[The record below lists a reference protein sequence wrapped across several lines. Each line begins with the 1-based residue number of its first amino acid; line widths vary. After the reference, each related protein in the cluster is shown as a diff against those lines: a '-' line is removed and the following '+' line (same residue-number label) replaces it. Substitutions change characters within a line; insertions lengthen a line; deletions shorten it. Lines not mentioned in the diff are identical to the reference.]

1 MSKESQGFAVL
12 LKKPHRI
19 CFLIAGVFLF
29 LAMTSFHSSVVIKD
43 YIETTGE
50 VSEAE
55 EVSVYWHQS
64 YVTRYNYLLT
74 WTEDGEEYE
83 KYFEEQMDPQEA
95 GEVTIWV
102 RPDNRDAVFSN
113 SVEVNESA
121 YQYLGIGF
129 AAGLIGLLLMFIRNA
144 GQTMSRQQQEE
155 HLEDTKLYS
164 GLVFIV
170 CIIGIIIQLTMS
182 YADYKNGEYV
192 NPVMYDF
199 SIACGIIA
207 VICTMLFIRAKK
219 KLKKFGY

>member
-1 MSKESQGFAVL
+1 MTRTELLDRLHALAEPDYRAFSQKLLPHTENILGVRLPLLHALAKEIIRKDPA
-12 LKKPHRI
+12 
-19 CFLIAGVFLF
+19 AFLF
-29 LAMTSFHSSVVIKD
+29 VPC
-43 YIETTGE
+43 GE
-50 VSEAE
+50 
-55 EVSVYWHQS
+55 
-64 YVTRYNYLLT
+64 
-74 WTEDGEEYE
+74 
-83 KYFEEQMDPQEA
+83 YFEEQMDPQEA